1 LTSSNNASQK
11 FFSPK
16 VEQACLLAS
25 RSLIAFRLNFRL
37 ILFMDSHARDRITS
51 PGTAIVTGASGQD
64 GYLLTELLL
73 AEGWTVHATV
83 RRPGALKPLTDNSLY
98 AGRLRVHVVELLNP
112 SDLLTVIAEVQP
124 DEFYNLA
131 GQSSVSRSFAD
142 PWDTWRTN
150 AEVIARLLIGI
161 REHSPHTR
169 FYQASSTDMF
179 GYVRGGTILHNENSA
194 LNPQSPYAS
203 AKAAA
208 HLLCRSYRQ
217 AYGMR
222 IACGI
227 LSNHESHR
235 RSAQFLS
242 RKVTDHVCSLHALK
256 AAERGSIA
264 PLAMGNLKIE
274 RDWGF
279 AADYVMGMTMILRQ
293 IEVRAARAGRTR
305 EPDEGDNYRDY
316 VLSTGQTHA
325 VWQMVDRAFCLAGF
339 ELEWH
344 LDGSEPVAWHA
355 HFKATGVP
363 AVIVDPG
370 LLRPADPLTI
380 RIDSSLAQTELGWSP
395 RQGLDIF
402 LSDMLDN
409 HPRLPAEAVTA
420 P

>member
-1 LTSSNNASQK
+1 
-11 FFSPK
+11 
-16 VEQACLLAS
+16 
-25 RSLIAFRLNFRL
+25 
-37 ILFMDSHARDRITS
+37 MDSDRMDAITS

-64 GYLLTELLL
+64 GYLLTERLL

-83 RRPGALKPLTDNSLY
+83 RRPRTLQALARRQQQKQT
-98 AGRLRVHVVELLNP
+98 GRLLVHTV
-112 SDLLTVIAEVQP
+112 DLLDPSALLSLIARVRP

-142 PWDTWRTN
+142 PWYTWRTN
-150 AEVIARLLIGI
+150 ADVVARLLDCLR
-161 REHSPHTR
+161 RESPHTR

-179 GYVRGGTILHNENSA
+179 GYVPGGSILHTEESA

-235 RSAQFLS
+235 RSDQFLS
-242 RKVTDHVCSLHALK
+242 RKIVEHVRSL
-256 AAERGSIA
+256 RGLTPSGLGDA
-264 PLAMGNLKIE
+264 KPLAMGNLKIE

-279 AADYVMGMTMILRQ
+279 AADYVAGMSLIIRQ
-293 IEVRAARAGRTR
+293 ISVRSELSKKRAVA
-305 EPDEGDNYRDY
+305 EPDEGAHYRDY

-325 VWQMVDRAFCLAGF
+325 VWQMVDRAFSLAGF
-339 ELEWH
+339 DLEWQ
-344 LDGSEPVAWHA
+344 LEGTDPTEWRARFRSSGSE
-355 HFKATGVP
+355 
-363 AVIVDPG
+363 AVVVDPM
-370 LLRPADPLTI
+370 LLRPADPLSI
-380 RIDSSLAQTELGWSP
+380 RVDPSLSIRELGWSP

-409 HPRLPAEAVTA
+409 HPEDLTAGIVTA
-420 P
+420 V